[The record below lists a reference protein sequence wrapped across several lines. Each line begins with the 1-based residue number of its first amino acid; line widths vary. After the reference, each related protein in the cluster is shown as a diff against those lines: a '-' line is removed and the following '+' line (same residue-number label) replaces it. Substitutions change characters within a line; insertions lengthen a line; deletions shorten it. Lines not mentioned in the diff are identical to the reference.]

1 MLPGIKVKL
10 TAKKSASNRTKNR
23 IHEHGPFFVVKA
35 AEGRH
40 IPGLKDLL
48 CILVRPL
55 DENDDW
61 LGWMPI
67 SEMEIEEVV

>member
-1 MLPGIKVKL
+1 MLSGIKVKL
-10 TAKKSASNRTKNR
+10 TAKKSATNRTKNR

-55 DENDDW
+55 DQNDDW